1 MSEFTTL
8 ATFLSGLGLGGI
20 ITFIIKHSL
29 EQKSKIKE
37 IWLLDYKATCD
48 GLLNSY
54 KEVALSGSQQALKE
68 FAYYQIKLELYADD
82 NVLSA
87 ANKLKESDA
96 GTTERDNAVKEL
108 LRAMRSDLGMA

>member
-68 FAYYQIKLELYADD
+68 FAYYQIKLELYANDS
-82 NVLSA
+82 VLLA
-87 ANKLKESDA
+87 TNKLKESAA
-96 GTTERDNAVKEL
+96 GTIERDNAVKAL